1 MTTLA
6 NFPGLLEAFF
16 TDRLMRQ
23 RQASPHTIASY
34 RDTFRLLLEFV
45 SLRLKKAPSAFLL
58 DDLDA
63 PLIGAFLD
71 HLERE
76 RGISARSRNVRL
88 AAIHSFFKYAAFH
101 QPAHSALI
109 QRVLAMPSKRYDKSA
124 IEFLSRSEIDA
135 LVAAADQQTWI
146 GRRDRALLLLAVQSG
161 LRVSELVGLRCQ
173 DVVLGNGA
181 HVRCQGKGRKERCTP
196 LRKETVTLLRA
207 WLREQNGPPANP
219 LFPNVRGGQLSRD
232 AVEDL
237 LAKHVRTASPALP
250 FVETEARLA
259 TRASSHGGDGSPP
272 ARRGSFG
279 DRSLARPRIRRDH
292 ADVSPR
298 QLAAEG
304 GSARQDCPLE
314 RPSGPLPPRRP
325 PVGLPEE
332 PLIMPGHAASD
343 PPILGQSAI
352 PPSIIRDPA

>member
-173 DVVLGNGA
+173 DVVLGSGA

-207 WLREQNGPPANP
+207 WLHEQNGPPANP

-237 LAKHVRTASPALP
+237 LAKHVRTASLRCASLKQKRVSPHVLRHTAAMDLLQHGVDRSVIALWLGHES
-250 FVETEARLA
+250 VETTQMYLHANLQLKEAALA
-259 TRASSHGGDGSPP
+259 RTAPLNVRAGRYRP
-272 ARRGSFG
+272 G
-279 DRSLARPRIRRDH
+279 DRLLAFLKSL
-292 ADVSPR
+292 
-298 QLAAEG
+298 
-304 GSARQDCPLE
+304 
-314 RPSGPLPPRRP
+314 
-325 PVGLPEE
+325 
-332 PLIMPGHAASD
+332 
-343 PPILGQSAI
+343 
-352 PPSIIRDPA
+352 

>member
-1 MTTLA
+1 MTTFA

-34 RDTFRLLLEFV
+34 RDSFRLLLEFV
-45 SLRLKKAPSAFLL
+45 SLRLKKAPSALLL

-71 HLERE
+71 HLETE
-76 RGISARSRNVRL
+76 RGISARTRNVRL
-88 AAIHSFFKYAAFH
+88 AAIHSFFKYAAFQ

-109 QRVLAMPSKRYDKSA
+109 QRVLAMPSKRYDRSV

-173 DVVLGNGA
+173 DVVLGSGA

-237 LAKHVRTASPALP
+237 LAKHVRTASLHCASLKQKRVSPHVLRHTAAMDLLQHGVDRSVIALWLGHES
-250 FVETEARLA
+250 VETTQMYLHANLQLKEAALA
-259 TRASSHGGDGSPP
+259 RTAPLNVRAGRYRP
-272 ARRGSFG
+272 G
-279 DRSLARPRIRRDH
+279 DRLLASLK
-292 ADVSPR
+292 S
-298 QLAAEG
+298 L
-304 GSARQDCPLE
+304 
-314 RPSGPLPPRRP
+314 
-325 PVGLPEE
+325 
-332 PLIMPGHAASD
+332 
-343 PPILGQSAI
+343 
-352 PPSIIRDPA
+352 

>member
-34 RDTFRLLLEFV
+34 RDTFRLLLDFV
-45 SLRLKKAPSAFLL
+45 SLRLKKAPSALSL

-76 RGISARSRNVRL
+76 RGISARTRNVRL
-88 AAIHSFFKYAAFH
+88 AAIHSFFKYAAFL
-101 QPAHSALI
+101 QPAHGALI

-146 GRRDRALLLLAVQSG
+146 GRRDRVLLLLAVQSG

-173 DVVLGNGA
+173 DVVLGSGA

-196 LRKETVTLLRA
+196 LRKEAVTVLRA
-207 WLREQNGPPANP
+207 WLREQNGLPAGP
-219 LFPNVRGGQLSRD
+219 LFPSIRGEQLSRD

-237 LAKHVRTASPALP
+237 LAKHVRTASLRCPSLKQKRVSPHVLRHSAAMDLLQHGVDRSVIALWLGHESI
-250 FVETEARLA
+250 ETTQMYLHANLQLKEAALA
-259 TRASSHGGDGSPP
+259 RTAPLNVRAGRYRP
-272 ARRGSFG
+272 G
-279 DRSLARPRIRRDH
+279 DRLLAFLKSL
-292 ADVSPR
+292 
-298 QLAAEG
+298 
-304 GSARQDCPLE
+304 
-314 RPSGPLPPRRP
+314 
-325 PVGLPEE
+325 
-332 PLIMPGHAASD
+332 
-343 PPILGQSAI
+343 
-352 PPSIIRDPA
+352 

>member
-173 DVVLGNGA
+173 DVVLGSGA

-237 LAKHVRTASPALP
+237 LAKHVRTASLHCASLKQKRVSPHVLRHTAAMDLLQHGVDRSVIALWLGHES
-250 FVETEARLA
+250 VETTQMYLHANLQLKEAALA
-259 TRASSHGGDGSPP
+259 RTALLNVRAGRYRP
-272 ARRGSFG
+272 G
-279 DRSLARPRIRRDH
+279 DRLLAFLKSL
-292 ADVSPR
+292 
-298 QLAAEG
+298 
-304 GSARQDCPLE
+304 
-314 RPSGPLPPRRP
+314 
-325 PVGLPEE
+325 
-332 PLIMPGHAASD
+332 
-343 PPILGQSAI
+343 
-352 PPSIIRDPA
+352 